1 LEGNQI
7 AFESVNLAPVSAM
20 SEAVMKRI
28 EKDGKF
34 YRMRRGKLVEIPAE
48 WVGEVV
54 YPHTIRER
62 PSKLIGKVAREVKYA
77 DNNNCKDRSME
88 ISGELAVEELK
99 RK

>member
-1 LEGNQI
+1 
-7 AFESVNLAPVSAM
+7 
-20 SEAVMKRI
+20 MKRI

-54 YPHTIRER
+54 YPRTLRER

-77 DNNNCKDRSME
+77 DNHNRKDRSVE
-88 ISGELAVEELK
+88 ISSEFAVEELK

>member
-1 LEGNQI
+1 
-7 AFESVNLAPVSAM
+7 
-20 SEAVMKRI
+20 MKRI

-54 YPHTIRER
+54 HPQTIRER

-77 DNNNCKDRSME
+77 VNHNRKDRALE
-88 ISGELAVEELK
+88 ISGEFAAEELK